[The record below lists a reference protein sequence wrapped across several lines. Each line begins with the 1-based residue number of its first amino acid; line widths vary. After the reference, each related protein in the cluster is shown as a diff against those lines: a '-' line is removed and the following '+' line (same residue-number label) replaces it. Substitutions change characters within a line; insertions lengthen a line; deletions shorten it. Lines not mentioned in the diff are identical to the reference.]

1 MLLEIFLFLIL
12 GIFFGTITGLIPGIH
27 INLIGIILISISTK
41 YLYVNPIYSIVFITS
56 MSITHT
62 FVDFIPSI
70 FLGCP
75 DTETEL
81 SILPGHKLLKKGH
94 GYAAVILTNKGSIA
108 ATILFTVIAFP
119 TILIISTLS
128 PLIEKIIPFILIII
142 SFLLIL
148 KEKQKSIALEIFLI
162 TGILGLIIFNLNI
175 ENSLLPLL
183 TGLFGS
189 PLLIQSIKKRT
200 IIPKQKIINPKIKI
214 KKPILGSLLASP
226 FCSFLPG
233 IGAGQAAIIG
243 NSLIKTNRDGFLIL
257 LGATN
262 TFVMC
267 FSFLSLY
274 AINKTRTG
282 SALAI
287 KELSNSLSQELLIL
301 VLLTILISG
310 IISFFLTKK
319 LTKMISQKITN
330 FNYTKISITT
340 LSILILVVFFI
351 TSLKGVLIFTAATLI
366 GLYST
371 KYKIRKTN
379 MMGCLLIPT
388 IWIYLS

>member
-1 MLLEIFLFLIL
+1 
-12 GIFFGTITGLIPGIH
+12 
-27 INLIGIILISISTK
+27 
-41 YLYVNPIYSIVFITS
+41 